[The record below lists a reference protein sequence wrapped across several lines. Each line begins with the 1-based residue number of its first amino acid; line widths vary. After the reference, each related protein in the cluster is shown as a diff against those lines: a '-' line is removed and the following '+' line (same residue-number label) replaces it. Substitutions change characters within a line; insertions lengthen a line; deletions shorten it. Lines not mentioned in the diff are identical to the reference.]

1 MMDMPQ
7 IKIDCSQD
15 PLIICIRYSGN
26 IIISQDVV
34 RYIILKIKDIAD
46 NRPFGILANFENVIY
61 VEEEAR
67 EMFGY
72 KVDNLIAVAVV
83 FDPSK
88 QRALKNIFLEEVQ
101 PEYLLEFFPNEELA
115 KNWLKQV
122 LAK

>member
-1 MMDMPQ
+1 MNVPQ
-7 IKIDCSQD
+7 IKVDCSQD

-34 RYIILKIKDIAD
+34 RYIILKIEDIAGK
-46 NRPFGILANFENVIY
+46 RPFGILANFENVIY

-83 FDPSK
+83 FEPTK
-88 QRALKNIFLEEVQ
+88 QQALKNIFLEDVH
-101 PEYLLEFFPNEELA
+101 PEYMLEFFPNEDLA
-115 KNWLKQV
+115 IEWLKQI
-122 LAK
+122 LST